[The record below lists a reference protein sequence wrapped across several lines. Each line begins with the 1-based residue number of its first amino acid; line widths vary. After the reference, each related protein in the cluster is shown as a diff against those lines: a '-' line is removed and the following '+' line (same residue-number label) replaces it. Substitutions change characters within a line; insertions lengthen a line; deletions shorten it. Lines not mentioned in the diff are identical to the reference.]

1 MVIIFKIMLGMQL
14 VVVLVVVEA
23 MEELFVGVIMDLWEV
38 QTLNVTTALQTTVIF
53 VHTVSIVEQ
62 AVTIPSTVLI

>member
-38 QTLNVTTALQTTVIF
+38 QTLNVTIALQTTAIF